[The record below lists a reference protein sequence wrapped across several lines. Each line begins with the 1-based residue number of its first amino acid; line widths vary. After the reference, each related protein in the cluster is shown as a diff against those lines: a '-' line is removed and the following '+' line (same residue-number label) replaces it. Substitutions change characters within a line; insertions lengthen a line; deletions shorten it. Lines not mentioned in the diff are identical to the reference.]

1 VTDGN
6 YLPQRTEDRFHS
18 FPIEHRK
25 FIDMH
30 EAIIKNIQWH
40 IEPTKEEIEFFLS
53 LLLSKTVKRKEF
65 LLKECDVAKHQFF
78 VVSGCLRTYT
88 IDSNGKE
95 HILMFAPED
104 WWCSGDLYSF
114 LSGQQSVNNVDALE
128 TTAILQISKNN
139 LEILYRQAPKFE
151 RFFRILFQNAFVFHQ
166 NRINTN
172 LSQPSEGRY
181 DLFTQTY
188 PNLESR
194 IPQKYIASYI
204 GVTPEFFSQ
213 MKANMFRK
221 KS

>member
-1 VTDGN
+1 
-6 YLPQRTEDRFHS
+6 
-18 FPIEHRK
+18 
-25 FIDMH
+25 MH
-30 EAIIKNIQWH
+30 EAIIKNINRH
-40 IEPTKEEIEFFLS
+40 IEPTKEEIEIFLS
-53 LLLSKTVKRKEF
+53 LLISKTVKRKEF
-65 LLKECDVAKHQFF
+65 LLKEGDVAKHQFF
-78 VVSGCLRTYT
+78 VISGCLRTYT

-114 LSGQQSVNNVDALE
+114 ISGTQSVNNLDALE

-139 LEILYRQAPKFE
+139 LEILYQQAPKFE

-166 NRINTN
+166 TRINTN
-172 LSQPSEGRY
+172 LSQPAEGRY

-188 PNLESR
+188 PDLESR

-213 MKANMFRK
+213 VKANMSRK

>member
-1 VTDGN
+1 
-6 YLPQRTEDRFHS
+6 
-18 FPIEHRK
+18 
-25 FIDMH
+25 MH
-30 EAIIKNIQWH
+30 ETIIQNIRRH
-40 IEPTKEEIEFFLS
+40 IEPTKEETEIFLS
-53 LLLSKTVKRKEF
+53 LVFSKTVKRKDF
-65 LLKECDVAKHQFF
+65 LLKEGDVARHQFF

-88 IDSNGKE
+88 IDQNGKE

-114 LSGQQSVNNVDALE
+114 LSGKQSVNNLDALE
-128 TTAILQISKNN
+128 ATTLLQISKDS
-139 LEILYRQAPKFE
+139 LETLYQRAPKFE

-172 LSQPSEGRY
+172 LSQPAEGRY
-181 DLFTQTY
+181 DLFAKTY

-213 MKANMFRK
+213 MKANMLHK

>member
-1 VTDGN
+1 MKESVIQN
-6 YLPQRTEDRFHS
+6 
-18 FPIEHRK
+18 IHR
-25 FIDMH
+25 
-30 EAIIKNIQWH
+30 H
-40 IEPTKEEIEFFLS
+40 IEPTKEETEIFLS
-53 LLLSKTVKRKEF
+53 LVLSKTIKRKEF
-65 LLKECDVAKHQFF
+65 LLKEGDVARHQFF

-88 IDSNGKE
+88 IDTAGKE
-95 HILMFAPED
+95 HILMFAPEG

-128 TTAILQISKNN
+128 TTAILQISKDN
-139 LEILYRQAPKFE
+139 LEFLYQRAPKFE

-172 LSQPSEGRY
+172 LSQPAKGRY
-181 DLFTQTY
+181 DLFAKTY

-213 MKANMFRK
+213 MKANMLHK

>member
-1 VTDGN
+1 
-6 YLPQRTEDRFHS
+6 
-18 FPIEHRK
+18 
-25 FIDMH
+25 MH
-30 EAIIKNIQWH
+30 EAIIKNLHRH

-53 LLLSKTVKRKEF
+53 LLLSRTVKRKEF
-65 LLKECDVAKHQFF
+65 LLKEGDVARHQFF

-128 TTAILQISKNN
+128 TTEILQISQNN
-139 LEILYRQAPKFE
+139 LEILYQQAPKFE
-151 RFFRILFQNAFVFHQ
+151 RFFRMLFQNGFVFHQ

-172 LSQPSEGRY
+172 LSQPAEGRY

-188 PNLESR
+188 PNLENR
-194 IPQKYIASYI
+194 ISQKYIASYI
-204 GVTPEFFSQ
+204 GITPEFFSQ
-213 MKANMFRK
+213 MKANMARK

>member
-1 VTDGN
+1 
-6 YLPQRTEDRFHS
+6 
-18 FPIEHRK
+18 
-25 FIDMH
+25 MH
-30 EAIIKNIQWH
+30 EAIIKNINRH
-40 IEPTKEEIEFFLS
+40 IEPTKEEIEIFLS
-53 LLLSKTVKRKEF
+53 LLISKTVKRKEF
-65 LLKECDVAKHQFF
+65 LLKEGDVAKHQFF
-78 VVSGCLRTYT
+78 VISGCLRTYT

-114 LSGQQSVNNVDALE
+114 ISGTQSVNNLDALE

-139 LEILYRQAPKFE
+139 LEILYQQAPKFE

-172 LSQPSEGRY
+172 LSQTADGRY
-181 DLFTQTY
+181 DLFTRNY

-213 MKANMFRK
+213 MKANMLHK